1 MKQNNFL
8 NNNNNNLKI
17 DSIQTITNKT
27 IKKKYN
33 IHREKISKEFSH
45 KRISMIS
52 EPIEINNKIKFKES
66 DFSFEFTSKNK
77 NIISL
82 ELNDLINL
90 NYNNLELKYYFFSLR
105 KISIKGQ
112 SNLILENISNEK
124 INFFFNILFDENIN
138 NLTIEEFLKFKY
150 EILIILI
157 DLNVDSEDFNEI
169 FIKNTQNIFNFI
181 IKIINFNNINNEN
194 NPYLIIL
201 YHLIWLFSNI
211 ISDDEIFNIIIK
223 NENIKIPFLIK
234 NIFDLKILKILN
246 PTFELFFNFLE
257 RIEDENFIIEN
268 KFFIEYFSNIIQFC
282 LNEFQ
287 IDLLFVIFK
296 TLKLFLKKKEI
307 CDFILFNFHKFKNL
321 IEIIL
326 NCYKLYDKSKC
337 CLKNLLKN
345 DNNFFLINQY
355 EKIIFYDF
363 VLNYISNDNNYN
375 KNNLK
380 IIKHAIKILIILID
394 SEKILNFFINENK
407 LFGNINRIYIQFN
420 DFSLIFNIFSFYDK
434 IFEKGNLIIKKIL
447 IDKKLHIFC
456 IEELPKFIDYYENKN
471 NNKYIDKII
480 FNILT
485 ILKKILLISN
495 EIEITLNKIKE
506 DLDERGFY
514 DFLIKLQEN
523 KNSNIYDFAIDIIEN
538 FYEGDY

>member
-1 MKQNNFL
+1 MKQINFL
-8 NNNNNNLKI
+8 NKKNDLKI
-17 DSIQTITNKT
+17 DSIKSITNIT

-33 IHREKISKEFSH
+33 NYREKISKEFSN
-45 KRISMIS
+45 KRISMVS

-157 DLNVDSEDFNEI
+157 NLNVDFEDFNEI
-169 FIKNTQNIFNFI
+169 YIKNTQNIYNFI

-211 ISDDEIFNIIIK
+211 INDNEIFNIIIK

-234 NIFDLKILKILN
+234 NIFDLKIFKILK
-246 PTFELFFNFLE
+246 PTFELFCNFLQ

-268 KFFIEYFSNIIQFC
+268 KFFI
-282 LNEFQ
+282 
-287 IDLLFVIFK
+287 
-296 TLKLFLKKKEI
+296 
-307 CDFILFNFHKFKNL
+307 
-321 IEIIL
+321 
-326 NCYKLYDKSKC
+326 
-337 CLKNLLKN
+337 
-345 DNNFFLINQY
+345 
-355 EKIIFYDF
+355 
-363 VLNYISNDNNYN
+363 
-375 KNNLK
+375 
-380 IIKHAIKILIILID
+380 
-394 SEKILNFFINENK
+394 
-407 LFGNINRIYIQFN
+407 
-420 DFSLIFNIFSFYDK
+420 
-434 IFEKGNLIIKKIL
+434 
-447 IDKKLHIFC
+447 
-456 IEELPKFIDYYENKN
+456 
-471 NNKYIDKII
+471 
-480 FNILT
+480 
-485 ILKKILLISN
+485 
-495 EIEITLNKIKE
+495 
-506 DLDERGFY
+506 
-514 DFLIKLQEN
+514 
-523 KNSNIYDFAIDIIEN
+523 
-538 FYEGDY
+538 